1 MYLCEYVLECLHVI
15 SHKLKRRLTPDVF
28 KERVV
33 CKTQE
38 DFEDLKASQ
47 ILDLFNPDGTAVATD
62 GLSSVPAV
70 SGYMLVG

>member
-1 MYLCEYVLECLHVI
+1 M
-15 SHKLKRRLTPDVF
+15 F